1 MKLTTLEDDFGKFT
15 PIQPQTGCR
24 SCGSKGVNINITNTA
39 NGNTASGNSN
49 STSNPTSSANNG
61 FTNNQ
66 TDSRTDTSARPGQI
80 IQPQQNPIVRPIITT
95 GTGVN
100 REPLPKTDD
109 GTRSLLQKILDKIN
123 TPREPQRI
131 ETERKPEKVKYLVKE
146 RQVKV
151 PVDRPIPYVK
161 EKPITDVRD
170 RPVPFVK
177 ENEIIVE
184 KDRPVP
190 FVKEREVPRFFDRV
204 KEKVTVIRANQPPAP
219 ASFS

>member
-15 PIQPQTGCR
+15 PIQPQRRCG

-61 FTNNQ
+61 FTNTQ
-66 TDSRTDTSARPGQI
+66 TAPGRTMVTTPSVQTVPA
-80 IQPQQNPIVRPIITT
+80 QNPAPVIIH
-95 GTGVN
+95 
-100 REPLPKTDD
+100 RESPKTDD
-109 GTRSLLQKILDKIN
+109 GTRSLLQKILAKLN
-123 TPREPQRI
+123 TPREPQRM

-146 RQVKV
+146 REVKV
-151 PVDRPIPYVK
+151 PVDRPIPFVK

-204 KEKVTVIRANQPPAP
+204 KEKVMVIRANQPPAP

>member
-15 PIQPQTGCR
+15 PIQPQRRCG

-49 STSNPTSSANNG
+49 STSSANNG
-61 FTNNQ
+61 FTNTQ
-66 TDSRTDTSARPGQI
+66 TAPERSLVTTPSVQTVPAQNPAPVI
-80 IQPQQNPIVRPIITT
+80 IQ
-95 GTGVN
+95 
-100 REPLPKTDD
+100 RESPKTDD
-109 GTRSLLQKILDKIN
+109 GTRSLLQKILAKLN
-123 TPREPQRI
+123 TPREPQRM

-146 RQVKV
+146 REVKV
-151 PVDRPIPYVK
+151 PVDRPIPFVK

-204 KEKVTVIRANQPPAP
+204 KEKVMVIRANQPPAP

>member
-61 FTNNQ
+61 FSNNQ
-66 TDSRTDTSARPGQI
+66 TAPGRTMVTTPSVQTVPAQNPSPVI
-80 IQPQQNPIVRPIITT
+80 IQ
-95 GTGVN
+95 
-100 REPLPKTDD
+100 REKTDA
-109 GTRSLLQKILDKIN
+109 GTRSILQKILERLN
-123 TPREPQRI
+123 TPREPQRM

-146 RQVKV
+146 REVKV

-161 EKPITDVRD
+161 EKTITDVRD
-170 RPVPFVK
+170 RPVPYVK

-190 FVKEREVPRFFDRV
+190 YVKEREVPRFFDRV